1 MKVLFMR
8 FLLVAFIII
17 FQSTFSQN
25 SVYCKLELKV
35 LNASDSLPVPY
46 ASVYIIN
53 NKKGLYADEK
63 GRINI
68 DLSTDKPYQIH
79 VSSVGFIANETELK
93 IPNSTS
99 FKTTIYLSEDSN
111 TLDSVE
117 ITTKSQQKTI
127 ETSGFSAES
136 INLKAQE
143 SRSIQLNQI
152 IDNLPGVTVRQEG
165 GLGSAVQ
172 YSINGLSGNAI
183 KIFIDGTPLEYYGES
198 YSLRSIPTNTIERI
212 DVYKGVVPAELGGD
226 ILGGAINIIT
236 KKLNNKSLDLSYQ
249 TGSFNT
255 HQASLIGN
263 HSGKNGLTVNGQL
276 FYNYS
281 DNNYKVWGEDVFIV
295 EGITPVPVRA
305 KRFHDAY
312 ENYGTKVDLGA
323 TKVKWADEF
332 LTSILYTDT
341 YKEVQH
347 GATMKKPYGE
357 RYYTESNFSPSVNYS
372 KSEFITSDL
381 NFKAFLSYSD
391 VNRHLLDTTRNRY
404 NWLGEKTV
412 HPAADQGLKFSRGE
426 GGNPRDSYTHEK
438 AWVSRANST
447 YSINAKNKINL
458 NILYTNFKRQ
468 NYNKEALI
476 GEDTRNNRSSMVKII
491 SGLSYANLS
500 LADKLKT
507 NLFIKQYIYNT
518 SSIEYEI
525 SGGQYYPVEH
535 ETKDTNYGFGAAFNY
550 ELDKPYMF
558 QLSAERTVRLPSSNE
573 LFGNA
578 SQNVNTAYTLKPELS
593 NNLNLGIRSKTINFG
608 KNQFN
613 FNTNLFFRDIKNLI
627 QRSSQVI
634 GGIDTFTFKNFG
646 KVLSKGIDFR
656 VQYVYDNKLN
666 YEFSTSYNDTRYKSK
681 RDINGR
687 VNMYYNS
694 RMKNEP
700 FYQFNSTMSY
710 HISNLGKI
718 PGDFDLIWNARYVHW
733 YYRHFENIGKDNK
746 DIIPTQFVNDIGIL
760 YTFEKSKNTISLDVK
775 NIANRQ
781 VFDNFAIQLPGRSV
795 NLKINLNI
803 F

>member
-1 MKVLFMR
+1 MKVLFMK
-8 FLLVAFIII
+8 FLLVAFIVI

-53 NKKGLYADEK
+53 NKKGLYADEN

-68 DLSTDKPYQIH
+68 ELSTDKPYQIH

-332 LTSILYTDT
+332 LTSILYT
-341 YKEVQH
+341 
-347 GATMKKPYGE
+347 E
-357 RYYTESNFSPSVNYS
+357 RS
-372 KSEFITSDL
+372 
-381 NFKAFLSYSD
+381 
-391 VNRHLLDTTRNRY
+391 
-404 NWLGEKTV
+404 
-412 HPAADQGLKFSRGE
+412 
-426 GGNPRDSYTHEK
+426 
-438 AWVSRANST
+438 
-447 YSINAKNKINL
+447 
-458 NILYTNFKRQ
+458 
-468 NYNKEALI
+468 
-476 GEDTRNNRSSMVKII
+476 
-491 SGLSYANLS
+491 
-500 LADKLKT
+500 
-507 NLFIKQYIYNT
+507 
-518 SSIEYEI
+518 
-525 SGGQYYPVEH
+525 
-535 ETKDTNYGFGAAFNY
+535 
-550 ELDKPYMF
+550 
-558 QLSAERTVRLPSSNE
+558 
-573 LFGNA
+573 
-578 SQNVNTAYTLKPELS
+578 
-593 NNLNLGIRSKTINFG
+593 
-608 KNQFN
+608 
-613 FNTNLFFRDIKNLI
+613 
-627 QRSSQVI
+627 
-634 GGIDTFTFKNFG
+634 
-646 KVLSKGIDFR
+646 
-656 VQYVYDNKLN
+656 
-666 YEFSTSYNDTRYKSK
+666 
-681 RDINGR
+681 
-687 VNMYYNS
+687 
-694 RMKNEP
+694 
-700 FYQFNSTMSY
+700 
-710 HISNLGKI
+710 
-718 PGDFDLIWNARYVHW
+718 
-733 YYRHFENIGKDNK
+733 
-746 DIIPTQFVNDIGIL
+746 
-760 YTFEKSKNTISLDVK
+760 
-775 NIANRQ
+775 
-781 VFDNFAIQLPGRSV
+781 
-795 NLKINLNI
+795 
-803 F
+803 